1 MFETGLQTSL
11 GYRNR
16 PRLKLAL
23 RMPLGTEDCRGGGGT
38 TDAGREL
45 PKLPLNTR
53 ERPDL
58 LGSPRPSKD
67 TPDTPVA
74 GLTWPL
80 KVTREQAMRCLW
92 QDYA

>member
-1 MFETGLQTSL
+1 MFETGLQPSL

-23 RMPLGTEDCRGGGGT
+23 RMPLGTENCGGGGGA
-38 TDAGREL
+38 DAGREL

-58 LGSPRPSKD
+58 LCSPRPSKD

-80 KVTREQAMRCLW
+80 KVTREQATR
-92 QDYA
+92 